1 MDSRQLISV
10 KTFINNHMIQ
20 SNGKSNER
28 HFRSST
34 GMSFSELLHEL
45 KRLRVQ
51 MRYSR
56 EIQKESELLDA
67 EYHQIVKMQK
77 RDELTLFD
85 VPDDA
90 SESKE
95 KT

>member
-1 MDSRQLISV
+1 
-10 KTFINNHMIQ
+10 MIE
-20 SNGKSNER
+20 GKGKKSNER

-34 GMSFSELLHEL
+34 GMSFIELMDEL
-45 KRLRVQ
+45 KRMRVQ
-51 MRYSR
+51 MRYFR

-77 RDELTLFD
+77 RGELTLFEL
-85 VPDDA
+85 PDA
-90 SESKE
+90 ESKE

>member
-1 MDSRQLISV
+1 
-10 KTFINNHMIQ
+10 MIQ
-20 SNGKSNER
+20 SNGKSNGR

-77 RDELTLFD
+77 RGELTLFELPD
-85 VPDDA
+85 V
-90 SESKE
+90 ESSE

>member
-1 MDSRQLISV
+1 
-10 KTFINNHMIQ
+10 MIQ

-28 HFRSST
+28 HFRTST
-34 GMSFSELLHEL
+34 GMSFLELMDEL
-45 KRLRVQ
+45 KRMRVQ
-51 MRYSR
+51 MRYFR

-77 RDELTLFD
+77 RGELTLFELPD
-85 VPDDA
+85 V
-90 SESKE
+90 ESSE

>member
-1 MDSRQLISV
+1 MVTHFS
-10 KTFINNHMIQ
+10 KPFINNNMIE
-20 SNGKSNER
+20 GKGKKSNER

-34 GMSFSELLHEL
+34 GMSFIELMDEL
-45 KRLRVQ
+45 KRMRVQ
-51 MRYSR
+51 MRYFR

-67 EYHQIVKMQK
+67 EYYQIIRMQK
-77 RDELTLFD
+77 RGELTLFEL
-85 VPDDA
+85 PDDT

>member
-1 MDSRQLISV
+1 MVTHIS
-10 KTFINNHMIQ
+10 KPFINNNMIE
-20 SNGKSNER
+20 GKGKKSNER

-77 RDELTLFD
+77 RGELTLFEL
-85 VPDDA
+85 PDTT
-90 SESKE
+90 ESSE

>member
-1 MDSRQLISV
+1 
-10 KTFINNHMIQ
+10 MIQ

-34 GMSFSELLHEL
+34 GMSFLELLQEL

-77 RDELTLFD
+77 RGELTLFD

>member
-1 MDSRQLISV
+1 
-10 KTFINNHMIQ
+10 MIQ
-20 SNGKSNER
+20 SNGKSNDKR
-28 HFRSST
+28 FRSST
-34 GMSFSELLHEL
+34 GMSFLELLQEL

-77 RDELTLFD
+77 RGELTLFEL
-85 VPDDA
+85 PDDT
-90 SESKE
+90 SERKE

>member
-1 MDSRQLISV
+1 MDSWQLISV
-10 KTFINNHMIQ
+10 KTFINNYMIQ

-34 GMSFSELLHEL
+34 GMSFLELLQEL

-77 RDELTLFD
+77 RGELTLFD

>member
-1 MDSRQLISV
+1 
-10 KTFINNHMIQ
+10 MIQ
-20 SNGKSNER
+20 GKGKSNER

-34 GMSFSELLHEL
+34 GMSFLELMDEL
-45 KRLRVQ
+45 KRMRVQ

-77 RDELTLFD
+77 RGELTLFEL
-85 VPDDA
+85 PDA
-90 SESKE
+90 AENKE

>member
-1 MDSRQLISV
+1 
-10 KTFINNHMIQ
+10 MIHGK
-20 SNGKSNER
+20 GKSNNKN
-28 HFRSST
+28 FRSST

-77 RDELTLFD
+77 RGELTLFEL
-85 VPDDA
+85 PDT
-90 SESKE
+90 ESKE

>member
-1 MDSRQLISV
+1 
-10 KTFINNHMIQ
+10 MIQ
-20 SNGKSNER
+20 GKGKSNDR

-34 GMSFSELLHEL
+34 GMSFSELLQEL
-45 KRLRVQ
+45 KRMRVQ
-51 MRYSR
+51 MRYFR
-56 EIQKESELLDA
+56 EIQKESELLDT

-77 RDELTLFD
+77 RGELTLFEL
-85 VPDDA
+85 PDT

>member
-1 MDSRQLISV
+1 ML
-10 KTFINNHMIQ
+10 Q
-20 SNGKSNER
+20 SNGKSNNI

-34 GMSFSELLHEL
+34 GMSFLELLHEL
-45 KRLRVQ
+45 KRLKVQ

-77 RDELTLFD
+77 RGELTLFEL
-85 VPDDA
+85 PDI
-90 SESKE
+90 K
-95 KT
+95 

>member
-1 MDSRQLISV
+1 
-10 KTFINNHMIQ
+10 MIQ

-34 GMSFSELLHEL
+34 GMSFSELLQEL

-51 MRYSR
+51 MRYSS

-77 RDELTLFD
+77 RGELTLFEL
-85 VPDDA
+85 PDA
-90 SESKE
+90 AESSE

>member
-1 MDSRQLISV
+1 
-10 KTFINNHMIQ
+10 MIQ

-77 RDELTLFD
+77 RGELTLFD
-85 VPDDA
+85 VPDDT